1 MGVNE
6 WVSRNHHGADMIKCN
21 IPNWRV
27 EDEEV
32 LLSEA

>member
-6 WVSRNHHGADMIKCN
+6 WVSMNHHGADLIKCN
-21 IPNWRV
+21 IPNWLV

>member
-1 MGVNE
+1 MRVNE

-27 EDEEV
+27 VDEEV